1 MAGRDPVADASST
14 SSCQIIGRRA
24 AGGAALLSPYLSDE
38 RAAHRGSEAFMKVH
52 LPYGETTIEAEL
64 PENTRR
70 LSNVEQA
77 RLPPL
82 PDLAGAVRAAL
93 AAPRGLPRIGELVR
107 PGAT

>member
-1 MAGRDPVADASST
+1 
-14 SSCQIIGRRA
+14 
-24 AGGAALLSPYLSDE
+24 
-38 RAAHRGSEAFMKVH
+38 MKVH

-82 PDLAGAVRAAL
+82 PDVAGAVRAAL
-93 AAPRGLPRIGELVR
+93 AAPRGLPRIGLLCGR
-107 PGAT
+107 ARR